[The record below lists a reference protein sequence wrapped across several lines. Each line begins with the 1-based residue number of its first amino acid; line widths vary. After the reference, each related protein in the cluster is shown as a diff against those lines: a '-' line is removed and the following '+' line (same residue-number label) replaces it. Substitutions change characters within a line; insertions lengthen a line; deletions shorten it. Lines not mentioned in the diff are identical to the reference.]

1 MSLEDSKKAITEIE
15 GQIKEIEER
24 KCETPEEV
32 EARNADLEKAASQ
45 FEGAIN
51 ELKEARRLE
60 ELRIQ
65 ADEVKTELSPAGTVA
80 PAPKKEVRAVRRKF
94 DAKPGKQWPDAA
106 TAEQVGELLVRM
118 SRGEISNR
126 AASAH
131 PIGSVDTIAG
141 DSMGETSPTYDGK
154 GSELVMDEL
163 YRGILEQLY
172 YESICLGLAS
182 VYQVNTSGLHVPIA
196 GEAPL
201 AEWYS
206 ENQEI
211 LPFQPATSKAILN
224 LKKMGQRV
232 QASNELLD
240 DAYINVANM
249 VSNQI
254 ASSFAQTSDTAYFQG
269 NAGAGIDG
277 LCDAIT
283 GYNTGSNV
291 LEVADAETLTTAE
304 LAFCWENVH
313 QNARQRTWVVSP
325 QGWGSVMAIAT
336 EPQAG
341 AVVTDSV
348 RATIYGSPVVVC
360 TTLPDDVLAI
370 YGDFSMASSIGVKRN
385 GLTLRGSADRAMEL
399 DAYVWVATQRMA
411 FSPHSPEFLA
421 MLTAPAGP

>member
-1 MSLEDSKKAITEIE
+1 MSVEDKQKAITDIE
-15 GQIKEIEER
+15 GQIKDIEER

-32 EARNADLEKAASQ
+32 EARNVDLSAATTQ
-45 FEGAIN
+45 FEAAIN
-51 ELKEARRLE
+51 ELKEVRRLE
-60 ELRIQ
+60 ELRIK
-65 ADEVKTELSPAGTVA
+65 ASEVKTELSPAGTVA
-80 PAPKKEVRAVRRKF
+80 PAPKKEVRALAKF
-94 DAKPGKQWPDAA
+94 DAKPGKQWPDAQ
-106 TAEQVGELLVRM
+106 TADAVGELLVRM

-131 PIGSVDTIAG
+131 PIGSVDSIAG
-141 DSMGETSPTYDGK
+141 DSMGETSTTYDGK

-201 AEWYS
+201 ADWYS

-211 LPFQPATSKAILN
+211 LPFTPATSKAILN

-269 NAGAGIDG
+269 NAGAGIEG
-277 LCDAIT
+277 LCDSIE
-283 GYNTGSNV
+283 GYNTASNV

-360 TTLPDDVLAI
+360 TTLPEDVLAI

-399 DAYVWVATQRMA
+399 DAYVWVATQRLA

-421 MLTAPAGP
+421 MLKAPTP

>member
-1 MSLEDSKKAITEIE
+1 MSLEDKQKAITECE

-24 KCETPEEV
+24 KCETPEAV
-32 EARNADLEKAASQ
+32 ESRNADLSEATSK
-45 FEGAIN
+45 FEVAIK
-51 ELKEARRLE
+51 ELKEVRRLE

-65 ADEVKTELSPAGTVA
+65 ANEVKTELTPAGTVA
-80 PAPKKEVRAVRRKF
+80 PAPKKEVRALAKF
-94 DAKPGKQWPDAA
+94 DAKPGKQWPDAH
-106 TAEQVGELLVRM
+106 TADAVGELLVRM

-141 DSMGETSPTYDGK
+141 DSMGETSTAYDGK

-182 VYQVNTSGLHVPIA
+182 IYQVNTSGLHVPIA
-196 GEAPL
+196 GDAPL
-201 AEWYS
+201 ADWYA
-206 ENQEI
+206 ENAEI
-211 LPFQPATSKAILN
+211 KPFQPATSKAILN

-269 NAGAGIDG
+269 NVGAGING

-291 LEVADAETLTTAE
+291 LEVADEETLTTAE

-313 QNARQRTWVVSP
+313 QNARNRTWVVSP
-325 QGWGSVMAIAT
+325 KGWGSVMAIAT

-360 TTLPDDVLAI
+360 TTLPEDVLAI

-399 DAYVWVATQRMA
+399 DAYVWVATQRLA

-421 MLTAPAGP
+421 MLTAPAAP

>member
-1 MSLEDSKKAITEIE
+1 MSLEDKQKAITECE

-24 KCETPEEV
+24 KCETPEAV
-32 EARNADLEKAASQ
+32 EERNADLVAATSK

-60 ELRIQ
+60 ELRMK
-65 ADEVKTELSPAGTVA
+65 ANEVKTELTPAGTVS
-80 PAPKKEVRAVRRKF
+80 PAPKKEVRALAKF
-94 DAKPGKQWPDAA
+94 DAKPGKQWPDAH
-106 TAEQVGELLVRM
+106 TADAVGELLVRM

-131 PIGSVDTIAG
+131 PIGSTDTIAA
-141 DSMGETSPTYDGK
+141 DSMGEASPMYDGK

-211 LPFQPATSKAILN
+211 LPFTPATSKAILN

-254 ASSFAQTSDTAYFQG
+254 ASSFAQTADTAYFQG

-283 GYNTGSNV
+283 GFNTGSNV

-313 QNARQRTWVVSP
+313 QNSRNRTWVVSP

-360 TTLPDDVLAI
+360 TTLPEDVLAI

-399 DAYVWVATQRMA
+399 DAYVWVATQRLA

-421 MLTAPAGP
+421 MLTAPVAP

>member
-1 MSLEDSKKAITEIE
+1 MSVEDKQKAITDIE

-32 EARNADLEKAASQ
+32 EARNADLSEATSKFEAAI
-45 FEGAIN
+45 G
-51 ELKEARRLE
+51 ELKEVRRLE
-60 ELRIQ
+60 ELRSQ
-65 ADEVKTELSPAGTVA
+65 ANEVRQELSPAGTVA
-80 PAPKKEVRAVRRKF
+80 PAPKKEVRALSKF
-94 DAKPGKQWPDAA
+94 DAKPGKQWPDAE
-106 TAEQVGELLVRM
+106 TADRVGELLVRM
-118 SRGEISNR
+118 SRGEPLTR
-126 AASAH
+126 AVSAH
-131 PIGSVDTIAG
+131 PIGSTDTIAA

-201 AEWYS
+201 ADWYD
-206 ENQEI
+206 ENTEI
-211 LPFQPATSKAILN
+211 KPFQPATSKAILN

-277 LCDAIT
+277 LCDAVEAF
-283 GYNTGSNV
+283 GTGSNV

-313 QNARQRTWVVSP
+313 QNARNRTWVVSP

-421 MLTAPAGP
+421 MLKAPAGP

>member
-24 KCETPEEV
+24 KCETPEAV
-32 EARNADLEKAASQ
+32 EERNAELTEATSKFEAA
-45 FEGAIN
+45 IK
-51 ELKEARRLE
+51 ELKEVRRLE
-60 ELRIQ
+60 ELRMQ
-65 ADEVKTELSPAGTVA
+65 ADEVKTELTPAGTVA

-118 SRGEISNR
+118 SRGEVR
-126 AASAH
+126 ATSTH
-131 PIGSVDTIAG
+131 PIGSTDTIAA
-141 DSMGETSPTYDGK
+141 DSMGETSTAYDGK

-201 AEWYS
+201 ADWYE
-206 ENQEI
+206 ENKEI
-211 LPFQPATSKAILN
+211 KPFQPATSKAILD

-249 VSNQI
+249 VSSQI
-254 ASSFAQTSDTAYFQG
+254 ASSFSQTSDTAYFQG

-283 GYNTGSNV
+283 GHNTGSNV

-313 QNARQRTWVVSP
+313 QNARNRTWVVSP

-385 GLTLRGSADRAMEL
+385 GLTLRGSAERAMEL

-421 MLTAPAGP
+421 MLTAPATP

>member
-1 MSLEDSKKAITEIE
+1 MSFEDKQKAITDIE
-15 GQIKEIEER
+15 GQIKDIEER

-32 EARNADLEKAASQ
+32 EARNTDLSAATSK

-60 ELRIQ
+60 ELRIK
-65 ADEVKTELSPAGTVA
+65 ASEVKTELSPAGTVA
-80 PAPKKEVRAVRRKF
+80 PAPKKEVRALAKF
-94 DAKPGKQWPDAA
+94 DAKPGKQWPDAH
-106 TAEQVGELLVRM
+106 TADAVGELLVRM

-126 AASAH
+126 AVSAH
-131 PIGSVDTIAG
+131 PIGSTDTIAA
-141 DSMGETSPTYDGK
+141 DSMGETSTAYDGK

-211 LPFQPATSKAILN
+211 LPFTPATSKAILN

-254 ASSFAQTSDTAYFQG
+254 ASSFAQTSDSAYFKG

-277 LCDAIT
+277 ICDAIT
-283 GYNTGSNV
+283 GYNSGSNT
-291 LEVADAETLTTAE
+291 LEVADADSLTTAE
-304 LAFCWENVH
+304 LSFCWEQVH
-313 QNARQRTWVVSP
+313 QNARKRTWVVSP
-325 QGWGSVMAIAT
+325 KGWGSVMAIAT

-421 MLTAPAGP
+421 MLTAP

>member
-1 MSLEDSKKAITEIE
+1 MSVEDKQKAITDIE

-32 EARNADLEKAASQ
+32 EARNADLSEATSKFEAAI
-45 FEGAIN
+45 E
-51 ELKEARRLE
+51 ELKEVRRLE
-60 ELRIQ
+60 ELRSQ
-65 ADEVKTELSPAGTVA
+65 ANEVRQELSPAGTVA
-80 PAPKKEVRAVRRKF
+80 PAPKKEVRALSKF

-106 TAEQVGELLVRM
+106 TASQVGELLVRM

-141 DSMGETSPTYDGK
+141 DSMGETSTTYDGK

-201 AEWYS
+201 ANWYS

-211 LPFQPATSKAILN
+211 LPFQPATSKAVLD

-269 NAGAGIDG
+269 NDGAGIDG
-277 LCDAIT
+277 LCDAVE
-283 GYNTGSNV
+283 GYSSGSNV

-348 RATIYGSPVVVC
+348 RATIYGSPVIVC
-360 TTLPDDVLAI
+360 TTLPEDVLAI

-421 MLTAPAGP
+421 MLKAPSV

>member
-24 KCETPEEV
+24 KCETPEAV
-32 EARNADLEKAASQ
+32 EERNAELTEATSKFEAA
-45 FEGAIN
+45 IK
-51 ELKEARRLE
+51 ELKEVRRLE

-65 ADEVKTELSPAGTVA
+65 AKEVKTELTHAGTVA
-80 PAPKKEVRAVRRKF
+80 LAPKKEIRAVRRKF

-118 SRGEISNR
+118 SRGELR
-126 AASAH
+126 ATSTH
-131 PIGSVDTIAG
+131 PIGSTDTIAA
-141 DSMGETSPTYDGK
+141 DSMGDTSTAYDGK

-201 AEWYS
+201 ADWYE
-206 ENQEI
+206 ENKEI
-211 LPFQPATSKAILN
+211 KPFSPATSKAILD

-249 VSNQI
+249 VSNKI
-254 ASSFAQTSDTAYFQG
+254 ASSFAQTADTAYFQG

-283 GYNTGSNV
+283 GHNTGSNV

-313 QNARQRTWVVSP
+313 QNARNRTWVVSP

-370 YGDFSMASSIGVKRN
+370 YGDFSMASSMGVKRN
-385 GLTLRGSADRAMEL
+385 GLTLRGSAERAM
-399 DAYVWVATQRMA
+399 
-411 FSPHSPEFLA
+411 
-421 MLTAPAGP
+421 

>member
-1 MSLEDSKKAITEIE
+1 MSLEDSKKAITDIE

-24 KCETPEEV
+24 KCETPEAV
-32 EARNADLEKAASQ
+32 EERNAELLEATSKFEAA
-45 FEGAIN
+45 IK
-51 ELKEARRLE
+51 ELKEVRRLE
-60 ELRIQ
+60 ELRMQ
-65 ADEVKTELSPAGTVA
+65 ADEVKTELTPAGTVA

-118 SRGEISNR
+118 SRGEVR
-126 AASAH
+126 ATSTH
-131 PIGSVDTIAG
+131 PIGSTDTIAA
-141 DSMGETSPTYDGK
+141 DSMGETSTAYDGK

-201 AEWYS
+201 ADWYE
-206 ENQEI
+206 ENKEI
-211 LPFQPATSKAILN
+211 KPFQPATSKAILD

-283 GYNTGSNV
+283 GHNTGSNV

-313 QNARQRTWVVSP
+313 QNARNRTWVVSP

-360 TTLPDDVLAI
+360 TTLPDDVLAV

-385 GLTLRGSADRAMEL
+385 GLTLRGSAERAMEL

-411 FSPHSPEFLA
+411 FSPHSPEFLT
-421 MLTAPAGP
+421 MLTAPSA

>member
-1 MSLEDSKKAITEIE
+1 MSLEDKQKAITECE
-15 GQIKEIEER
+15 GQIKQIEER

-32 EARNADLEKAASQ
+32 ESRNADLSEATSK
-45 FEGAIN
+45 FEVAIK
-51 ELKEARRLE
+51 ELKEVRRLE

-65 ADEVKTELSPAGTVA
+65 ANEVKTELTPAGTVA
-80 PAPKKEVRAVRRKF
+80 LAPKKEIRAVRKF
-94 DAKPGKQWPDAA
+94 DAKPGKQWPDSA
-106 TAEQVGELLVRM
+106 TASRVGELLVRM
-118 SRGEISNR
+118 SRGELR
-126 AASAH
+126 ATSPH
-131 PIGSVDTIAG
+131 PIGSTDTIAA
-141 DSMGETSPTYDGK
+141 DSMGETSPMYDGK

-163 YRGILEQLY
+163 YNGILEQLY

-196 GEAPL
+196 GDAPL
-201 AEWYS
+201 ADWYD
-206 ENQEI
+206 ENTEI
-211 LPFQPATSKAILN
+211 KPFNPATSKAILD

-254 ASSFAQTSDTAYFQG
+254 ASSFAQTADTAYFQG

-283 GYNTGSNV
+283 GHDTGSHV

-313 QNARQRTWVVSP
+313 QNARNRTWVVSP

-360 TTLPDDVLAI
+360 TTLPDDVLAV
-370 YGDFSMASSIGVKRN
+370 YGDFSMASSMGVKRN
-385 GLTLRGSADRAMEL
+385 GLTLRGSAERAMEL
-399 DAYVWVATQRMA
+399 DAYVWVATQRLA

>member
-24 KCETPEEV
+24 KCETPEAV
-32 EARNADLEKAASQ
+32 EERNAELTEATSKFEAA
-45 FEGAIN
+45 IK
-51 ELKEARRLE
+51 ELKEVRRLE

-65 ADEVKTELSPAGTVA
+65 AKEVKTELTPAGTVA
-80 PAPKKEVRAVRRKF
+80 LAPKKEIRAVRRKF

-118 SRGEISNR
+118 SRGELR
-126 AASAH
+126 ATSTH
-131 PIGSVDTIAG
+131 PIGSTDTIAA
-141 DSMGETSPTYDGK
+141 DSMGETSTTYDGK

-201 AEWYS
+201 ADWYE
-206 ENQEI
+206 ENKEI
-211 LPFQPATSKAILN
+211 KPFSPATSKAILD

-254 ASSFAQTSDTAYFQG
+254 ASSFAQTADTAYFQG

-283 GYNTGSNV
+283 GHNTGSNV

-313 QNARQRTWVVSP
+313 QNARNRTWVVSP
-325 QGWGSVMAIAT
+325 QGFGSVMAIAT

-341 AVVTDSV
+341 AVITDSV
-348 RATIYGSPVVVC
+348 RATIYGAPVVVC

-370 YGDFSMASSIGVKRN
+370 YGDFSMASSMGVKRN
-385 GLTLRGSADRAMEL
+385 GLTLRGSAERAMEL
-399 DAYVWVATQRMA
+399 DAYVWVATQRLA

-421 MLTAPAGP
+421 MLTAPTTL

>member
-1 MSLEDSKKAITEIE
+1 MSVEDKQKAITEIE
-15 GQIKEIEER
+15 GQVKEIEER

-32 EARNADLEKAASQ
+32 EARNAELSEAASK
-45 FEGAIN
+45 FEGAIA
-51 ELKEARRLE
+51 ELKEVRRLE
-60 ELRIQ
+60 SLRAQ
-65 ADEVKTELSPAGTVA
+65 ADEVRTELSPAGTVA
-80 PAPKKEVRAVRRKF
+80 PAPKKEVRALSRFDVR
-94 DAKPGKQWPDAA
+94 PGRQWPDAE
-106 TAEQVGELLVRM
+106 TADRVGEFLVRM
-118 SRGEISNR
+118 SRGEVSSR
-126 AASAH
+126 AVSPH
-131 PIGSVDTIAG
+131 PIGSTDTIAA

-201 AEWYS
+201 ADWYS

-211 LPFQPATSKAILN
+211 KPFNPATSKAILN

-269 NAGAGIDG
+269 NTGAGIDG
-277 LCDAIT
+277 LCDAVEAF
-283 GYNTGSNV
+283 GTGSNV

-313 QNARQRTWVVSP
+313 QNARNRTWVVSP

-348 RATIYGSPVVVC
+348 RATIYGSPVIVC

-399 DAYVWVATQRMA
+399 DAYVWVATQRLA

-421 MLTAPAGP
+421 MLKAPII

>member
-1 MSLEDSKKAITEIE
+1 MSLEDKQKAITECE

-24 KCETPEEV
+24 KCETPEAV
-32 EARNADLEKAASQ
+32 EERNADLVAATSK

-60 ELRIQ
+60 ELRMK
-65 ADEVKTELSPAGTVA
+65 ANEVKTELTPAGTVS
-80 PAPKKEVRAVRRKF
+80 PAPKKEVRALAKF
-94 DAKPGKQWPDAA
+94 DAKPGKQGPDAH
-106 TAEQVGELLVRM
+106 TADAVGELLVRM

-131 PIGSVDTIAG
+131 PIGSTDTIAA
-141 DSMGETSPTYDGK
+141 DSMGEASPMYDGK

-211 LPFQPATSKAILN
+211 LPFTPATSKAILN

-283 GYNTGSNV
+283 GFNTGSNV

-313 QNARQRTWVVSP
+313 QNARNRTWVVSP

-399 DAYVWVATQRMA
+399 DAYVWVATQRLA

-421 MLTAPAGP
+421 MLKAPTI